1 MKIAFEE
8 HGKGH
13 PIILLHAFPLSRR
26 MWRRQFDSLVKANYR
41 VIAPD
46 LRGFGESSN
55 FADINSMEA
64 MAQDVAE
71 LTDNLKIEK
80 AVIGGL
86 SMGGYVAFNFFR
98 LFPRKAA
105 ALVLCDTNSAADTD
119 EKRESRFE
127 MIEKIE
133 EQGSQ
138 ALIENM
144 LPGLVSDFTKSNN
157 NKLMNALEQMFADAD
172 RQALI
177 AALRG
182 MAERES
188 QDELLKSI
196 DIPTLLIFG
205 EEDSVTDLAVADSM
219 KNRIPASR
227 LSVVKNAGHY
237 SNLEQPEQFN
247 DVLLNFLSGVKF

>member
-8 HGKGH
+8 HGKGD
-13 PIILLHAFPLSRR
+13 PIILLHAFPLSRQ
-26 MWRRQFDSLVKANYR
+26 MWKQQFEPLIQADYR

-55 FADINSMEA
+55 FSDINSMEA

-71 LTDNLKIEK
+71 LMDNLNIEK

-86 SMGGYVAFNFFR
+86 SLGGYVAFNFFR
-98 LFPRKAA
+98 LFPLKVA
-105 ALVLCDTNSAADTD
+105 ALLLCDTDSAADTD
-119 EKRESRFE
+119 EKRASRID

-133 EQGSQ
+133 DRGSEV
-138 ALIENM
+138 LVEDM
-144 LPGLVSDFTKSNN
+144 LPKLVSDDTKSNN
-157 NKLMNALEQMFADAD
+157 NELMNALEQMFAGAD

-177 AALRG
+177 GALRG

-188 QDELLKSI
+188 HDELLKSI
-196 DIPTLLIFG
+196 AVPTFLIFG
-205 EEDSVTDLAVADSM
+205 EEDSITDLEVAGSLKD
-219 KNRIPASR
+219 RIPASG
-227 LSVVKNAGHY
+227 LFIIKNAGHY

-247 DVLLNFLSGVKF
+247 AAVLDFLKAVEL

>member
-8 HGKGH
+8 HGDGY
-13 PIILLHAFPLSRR
+13 PVILLHAFPLSRQ
-26 MWRRQFDSLVKANYR
+26 MWKQQFESLNKAGYR

-46 LRGFGESSN
+46 LRGFGESTN

-64 MAQDVAE
+64 MAHDVAE
-71 LTDNLKIEK
+71 LTNDLKIEK

-98 LFPRKAA
+98 LFPHKTA
-105 ALVLCDTNSAADTD
+105 ALILCDTNSAADTD
-119 EKRESRFE
+119 EKRASRLD

-133 EQGSQ
+133 EKGSQ
-138 ALIENM
+138 ALIEEM
-144 LPGLVSDFTKSNN
+144 LPSLVSEYTKTKNSV
-157 NKLMNALEQMFADAD
+157 LMNALAQMFEATD

-182 MAERES
+182 LAERES
-188 QDELLKSI
+188 HDELLKSI
-196 DIPTLLIFG
+196 DVPTLLIFG
-205 EEDSVTDLAVADSM
+205 EEDSITDFEVARCL
-219 KNRIPASR
+219 KNRISRSR
-227 LSVVKNAGHY
+227 LFIIENAGHY

-247 DVLLNFLSGVKF
+247 AVMLNFLKTV